1 MNAKLI
7 SALTLVAVLV
17 TNGITLAQPA
27 AQNTSDSLLDRVK
40 GTKHIGLRAD
50 DRLSGYVLYLYTKEQ
65 RAENLAALAEYRKEL
80 VTFTARIEALD
91 AKRRSAQQ
99 RRAPVDELNSITR
112 ERSELR
118 RPSSL
123 FVRSRSG
130 QSIIQLYDVVHVGD
144 DYIEL
149 RGSENPG
156 DASLV
161 PLSRV
166 CRVIMTSSD
175 KPKSQGEPSDEPKS
189 R

>member
-1 MNAKLI
+1 M
-7 SALTLVAVLV
+7 
-17 TNGITLAQPA
+17 
-27 AQNTSDSLLDRVK
+27 
-40 GTKHIGLRAD
+40 IGFPDTCCTFTRK
-50 DRLSGYVLYLYTKEQ
+50 SNEQ
-65 RAENLAALAEYRKEL
+65 RISPELAEYRKEL
-80 VTFTARIEALD
+80 ETFTARIEALD

-144 DYIEL
+144 DYIEFAWL
-149 RGSENPG
+149 REPGRCVVGST
-156 DASLV
+156 V
-161 PLSRV
+161 
-166 CRVIMTSSD
+166 TSM
-175 KPKSQGEPSDEPKS
+175 PSYYDVF